1 MTSLHTP
8 SAALEAARNHYA
20 AALAAH
26 DHLVDIYDRAGAG
39 GYRPDP
45 TDIAAAHD
53 AVRFG
58 LKAGELAASI
68 AIAADLVTIPDTR
81 ARLIAGA
88 PRVSDRVRMAVAL
101 APCGARYGDTHVT
114 CTARNGHAGDHT
126 APTGDGD
133 GDWAWSA

>member
-8 SAALEAARNHYA
+8 AAALEAARNHYA
-20 AALAAH
+20 AAIVAH
-26 DHLVDIYDRAGAG
+26 DHLVDIYDRAGRG

-68 AIAADLVTIPDTR
+68 AIAADLVDVAGDTR
-81 ARLIAGA
+81 ANLLANA
-88 PRVSDRVRMAVAL
+88 PKVSSRVRMAVQ
-101 APCGARYGDTHVT
+101 
-114 CTARNGHAGDHT
+114 
-126 APTGDGD
+126 
-133 GDWAWSA
+133 S

>member
-1 MTSLHTP
+1 MTSLHSP
-8 SAALEAARNHYA
+8 AAALAAARNHYA

-26 DHLVDIYDRAGAG
+26 DHLTELYERAGVG

-68 AIAADLVTIPDTR
+68 AIASDLIDVSEHRDR
-81 ARLIAGA
+81 IAGA
-88 PRVSDRVRMAVAL
+88 TAGRTAARVRMAVQ
-101 APCGARYGDTHVT
+101 
-114 CTARNGHAGDHT
+114 
-126 APTGDGD
+126 
-133 GDWAWSA
+133 S